1 MILGPEAF
9 HQRIGIEFVAAHDDG
24 VTMQLQA
31 SRRHLDEAGAI
42 HPGVLFTLAD
52 SALGHGISR
61 AVGKPCTTA
70 EMKICYLI
78 PAQAGILTARSRILR
93 AGRRLVVARAE
104 VCRRTVRVAE
114 ALATFAV
121 LG

>member
-1 MILGPEAF
+1 MAVGREAF
-9 HQRIGIEFVAAHDDG
+9 HQRIGIEFVAVHDDG
-24 VTMQLQA
+24 VTMQLHA
-31 SRRHLDEAGAI
+31 SRRHLNEAGAV
-42 HPGVLFTLAD
+42 HSGVLFTLAD

-70 EMKICYLI
+70 EMKVCYLS
-78 PAQAGILTARSRILR
+78 PAPPGILTARSRILR

-104 VCRRTVRVAE
+104 VCHGNERVAE